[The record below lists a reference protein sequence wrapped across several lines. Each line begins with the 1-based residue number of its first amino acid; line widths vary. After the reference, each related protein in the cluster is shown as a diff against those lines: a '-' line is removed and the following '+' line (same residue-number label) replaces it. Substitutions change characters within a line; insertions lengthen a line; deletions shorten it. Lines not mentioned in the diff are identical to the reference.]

1 MGIKEIASLTRRRMN
16 IEVAYIGDQYFIN
29 GADSLNALTSK
40 LSKVYDEPQS
50 IESDELP
57 FFIDW
62 MNSNGFAASNEDG
75 ELVLNAGQK
84 KGFLK
89 WLNSFQKE
97 HEGVSILTYYQAT
110 VDDYRNALKLIG
122 IQKVSAGNTTL
133 VKFAHALMELMSGA
147 AEFDLSQPQL
157 MLFFRTVKVP
167 VTLTPSESGV
177 QVRALGVFPQ
187 ESAIQDFLES
197 FFEPAL
203 AIKIMFPTKPKTSDK
218 AVLALTDFVG
228 IDNIQEG
235 YIPEAK
241 WTKAYPLFHAAQTS
255 VAKTGKD
262 SDLELLKMIEESFNL
277 KSIPGI
283 PDDMLPH
290 LMNDGSMLV
299 PDPEMAASI
308 AAALNAQKLK
318 AKVGSS
324 RYGTTVDYDSKKVYK
339 LFNK

>member
-40 LSKVYDEPQS
+40 LPKVYDEPES
-50 IESDELP
+50 IQSDELP

-75 ELVLNAGQK
+75 ELVLQAGQK

-89 WLNSFQKE
+89 WLKDFQKA
-97 HEGVSILTYYQAT
+97 HEGVSILTYYQAS

-133 VKFAHALMELMSGA
+133 VKFAHALMELMSGT
-147 AEFDLSQPQL
+147 AEFDMPQSQL

-167 VTLTPSESGV
+167 VTITTGESAT
-177 QVRALGVFPQ
+177 QVRALGIFPQ
-187 ESAIQDFLES
+187 ESAITDFLES

-218 AVLALTDFVG
+218 SVLALTSYLG
-228 IDNIQEG
+228 TDNIQEG

-241 WTKAYPLFHAAQTS
+241 WVKAYPLYHAAQIS
-255 VAKTGKD
+255 VGKTGKE
-262 SDLELLKMIEESFNL
+262 SDLELLQMIEQSFNL
-277 KSIPGI
+277 KPIPGI
-283 PDDMLPH
+283 PKELLPL
-290 LMNDGSMLV
+290 LMNDGSMLIT
-299 PDPEMAASI
+299 DPELAASV

-324 RYGTTVDYDSKKVYK
+324 RYGTTVDFDSKKVYK